1 MSELEPQKTRP
12 SDYWIIAGIVLGAS
26 GHFYTFA
33 AIIVVYWLLKRARP
47 EFDSKILM
55 IVSGCWGAA
64 LVETFNIIA
73 WGRNPT
79 FIWEQVFVTGV
90 ATALALYQN
99 RKWAILLLV
108 YCILGA
114 LVFLLAALFLQQPPE
129 VENFSI
135 ARGILYFLGAW
146 LTARWLRRESAVVL
160 HLPSERTEN
169 VNEKVAAFVLS
180 LWFMRGA
187 FRIILQSNYPK

>member
-12 SDYWIIAGIVLGAS
+12 SDYWIIAGIVLVAS

-47 EFDSKILM
+47 EFDSEILM

-108 YCILGA
+108 YFI
-114 LVFLLAALFLQQPPE
+114 
-129 VENFSI
+129 
-135 ARGILYFLGAW
+135 
-146 LTARWLRRESAVVL
+146 
-160 HLPSERTEN
+160 
-169 VNEKVAAFVLS
+169 
-180 LWFMRGA
+180 
-187 FRIILQSNYPK
+187 